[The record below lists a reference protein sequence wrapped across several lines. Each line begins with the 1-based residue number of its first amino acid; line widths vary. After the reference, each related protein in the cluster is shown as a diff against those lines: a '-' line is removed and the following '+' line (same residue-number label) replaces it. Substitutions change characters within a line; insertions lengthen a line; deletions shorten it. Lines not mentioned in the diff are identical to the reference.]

1 MYVAERRT
9 VSRRADRSARV
20 EARRGTGAAATTYA
34 PSRAA
39 SSDQKKP

>member
-9 VSRRADRSARV
+9 VAPRRSAAVRTDERRAD
-20 EARRGTGAAATTYA
+20 GGYA